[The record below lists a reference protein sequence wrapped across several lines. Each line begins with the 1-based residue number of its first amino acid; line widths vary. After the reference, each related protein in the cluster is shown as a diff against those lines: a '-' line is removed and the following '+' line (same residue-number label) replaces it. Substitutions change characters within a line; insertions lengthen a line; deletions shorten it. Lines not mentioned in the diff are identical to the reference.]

1 MDPYKQNLG
10 DRVMTSEDELER
22 DIAELRV
29 EIAELKKD
37 AYRYKFIRSTV
48 VDEAGI
54 TGYDKSVDEH
64 IRKRNENLN

>member
-1 MDPYKQNLG
+1 MG
-10 DRVMTSEDELER
+10 DEELLVQ
-22 DIAELRV
+22 IGELRA

-48 VDEAGI
+48 VDEAGVA
-54 TGYDKSVDEH
+54 GYDKSVDEH

>member
-1 MDPYKQNLG
+1 MMATEEALAQYI
-10 DRVMTSEDELER
+10 S
-22 DIAELRV
+22 ELRA

-48 VDEAGI
+48 VDEAGV